1 VVKETGYVVFEYLY
15 RDAGNWKTH
24 GAALLRGKVRD
35 NSAAIRSCLEQGEL
49 FVPEQV
55 LLPGLQ
61 RHHWHDHEDGPSDL
75 DHAFHEFVDLRD
87 AHDDERLAL
96 SPRGSVVQ
104 LVALFVSAQGKWDV
118 RCSRYVD

>member
-1 VVKETGYVVFEYLY
+1 VVKDAGSVLFEYLY

-24 GAALLRGKVRD
+24 GAVLLRGKVRD
-35 NSAAIRSCLEQGEL
+35 NGAAIRSCLEQGEL

-61 RHHWHDHEDGPSDL
+61 RQHWHDHEDDPSDL
-75 DHAFHEFVDLRD
+75 DHPFHEFVDLRD
-87 AHDDERLAL
+87 ARDDELLAL

-104 LVALFVSAQGKWDV
+104 LVALFVSAQGRWDV

>member
-1 VVKETGYVVFEYLY
+1 MVKETGYVVFDYLY
-15 RDAGNWKTH
+15 RDAGNWKTQ
-24 GAALLRGKVRD
+24 GAVLLRGKVRD
-35 NSAAIRSCLEQGEL
+35 NGAAIRSCLEQGEW

-61 RHHWHDHEDGPSDL
+61 RQHWVNHEDGPSDL

-87 AHDDERLAL
+87 ARDDDLLAL
-96 SPRGSVVQ
+96 SQRGSVVQ
-104 LVALFVSAQGKWDV
+104 LVALFVTAQGRWDV